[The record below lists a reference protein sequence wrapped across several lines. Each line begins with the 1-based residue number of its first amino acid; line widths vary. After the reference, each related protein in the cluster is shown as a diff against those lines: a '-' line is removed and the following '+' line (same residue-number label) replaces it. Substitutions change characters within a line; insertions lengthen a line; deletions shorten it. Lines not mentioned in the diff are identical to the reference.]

1 MKQLLL
7 IIVFFQLS
15 FNILAQKNKTDSI
28 KRFENHFFN
37 TSYGIVRSS
46 YRDLPTSPLF
56 YNGPGVHFGIGS
68 TDENELK
75 EVDFKSSFN
84 LSLNFA
90 KLPDLKSLSSN
101 YSSVYINIPFYYHH
115 LRRIYKWKYKDYNF
129 LVGGSFIGNINSRL
143 NSSLFNASAGFDVE
157 TSFMFGAK
165 INKDISR
172 KKPKTIKFLF
182 IKKNL
187 KEKKRSVDFLL
198 NTGVLNFNYRPN
210 YANLSES
217 EIDGSNTNWVKYA
230 LDGYRFSWN
239 GWSLNS
245 QLNFTFHKPNGNRIR
260 WTYEWSAFHIP
271 GKYEPLDF
279 SFHQIHLT
287 LLFKR

>member
-1 MKQLLL
+1 
-7 IIVFFQLS
+7 
-15 FNILAQKNKTDSI
+15 
-28 KRFENHFFN
+28 
-37 TSYGIVRSS
+37 
-46 YRDLPTSPLF
+46 
-56 YNGPGVHFGIGS
+56 
-68 TDENELK
+68 
-75 EVDFKSSFN
+75 
-84 LSLNFA
+84 
-90 KLPDLKSLSSN
+90 
-101 YSSVYINIPFYYHH
+101 
-115 LRRIYKWKYKDYNF
+115 
-129 LVGGSFIGNINSRL
+129 
-143 NSSLFNASAGFDVE
+143 
-157 TSFMFGAK
+157 MFGAK